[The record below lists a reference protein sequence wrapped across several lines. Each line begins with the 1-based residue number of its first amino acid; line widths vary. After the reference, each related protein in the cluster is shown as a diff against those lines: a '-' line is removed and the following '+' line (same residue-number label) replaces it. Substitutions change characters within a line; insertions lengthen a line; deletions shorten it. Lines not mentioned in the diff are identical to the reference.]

1 MCRVLRVARSGY
13 YAWRRCRESVRASEN
28 KRLMTV
34 IRQLF
39 EQSRETYGSPR
50 IFHSLKKMGYTCG
63 RHRVARLM
71 RETKIQAVQRRA
83 FRVTT
88 VPGNQKAAPNL
99 LQQQFRV
106 SVPNRVW
113 TSDIT
118 YIATKEGWLYLAVVL
133 DMYSRRVVGWSMQ
146 EQLVDELVANAFNA
160 AWNQRKP
167 ATGLIVH
174 SDRGFQYAGQ
184 SFRRVLSNHACI
196 QSMSATGNCYDNAV
210 TETFFHSLKV
220 ELVYRKT
227 FVSRNEARKS
237 IFEYI
242 ESFYNRQRLHSTL
255 GYKCPVEFEELSFA
269 GRG

>member
-1 MCRVLRVARSGY
+1 MV
-13 YAWRRCRESVRASEN
+13 EN
-28 KRLMTV
+28 KRLTSV

-50 IFHSLKKMGYTCG
+50 VFHSLRRLGYNCG
-63 RHRVARLM
+63 RNRVARLM
-71 RETKIQAVQRRA
+71 REAKIRAVHRRA

-88 VPGNQKAAPNL
+88 IAGTQKAAPNL

-118 YIATKEGWLYLAVVL
+118 YIATKEGWLYLAVIL

-146 EQLVDELVANAFNA
+146 ERLVNELVTNAFNA
-160 AWNQRKP
+160 AWDQRRPEK
-167 ATGLIVH
+167 GLIIH

-184 SFRRVLSNHACI
+184 HFRQILSNHACI
-196 QSMSATGNCYDNAV
+196 QSMSAIGNCYDNAV

-220 ELVYRKT
+220 ELVHRKK
-227 FVSRNEARKS
+227 FVSRNDARKS

-255 GYKCPVEFEELSFA
+255 GYSSPVEFEEQFVA
-269 GRG
+269 EKC